1 MLRAARNG
9 TLLDRPQVQALWVP
23 EKVYHPPMFDVLQS
37 SYADV
42 EHELNVMRREFCN
55 ASVLF
60 VAGDGLA
67 LMRMNHLLAA
77 KADIYFDQTP
87 FTIPMQGARARARA
101 RSWRASQTRTPLIM
115 SYNTNSTGEHP
126 HGLFHVMH
134 CEWRLHRQ
142 FIMWCA
148 NVVENSQVI
157 EDPNVSVFNSHRFF
171 FLNVLTRACA
181 EYINFVATL
190 PGADDLSDPVSFMAK
205 ADKNRDFGWV
215 CHFAFD
221 AGFFTL
227 DFLQSVRS
235 NDSKKLDILWREFFP
250 SAHSGTANK
259 TQYVPMSI
267 MRVFWGLALT
277 PELDAL
283 YHKLRTI
290 PTGKGLGCGVGW
302 DMAIEMLNAA
312 IKAHVNHFVSEAQI
326 RHFIQ
331 NWALLECVQD
341 HMHEMRYGSRRS
353 SSGSHQIDAGPDV
366 AKLVAKFKEVIGVTW
381 ASATRPNTVSHV
393 TTGPQRGAVP
403 WRETAAV
410 MRRSGKD
417 APEAYIRRHVSAL
430 TPFFEWQA

>member
-1 MLRAARNG
+1 
-9 TLLDRPQVQALWVP
+9 
-23 EKVYHPPMFDVLQS
+23 
-37 SYADV
+37 
-42 EHELNVMRREFCN
+42 
-55 ASVLF
+55 
-60 VAGDGLA
+60 
-67 LMRMNHLLAA
+67 
-77 KADIYFDQTP
+77 
-87 FTIPMQGARARARA
+87 
-101 RSWRASQTRTPLIM
+101 
-115 SYNTNSTGEHP
+115 
-126 HGLFHVMH
+126 
-134 CEWRLHRQ
+134 
-142 FIMWCA
+142 
-148 NVVENSQVI
+148 
-157 EDPNVSVFNSHRFF
+157 
-171 FLNVLTRACA
+171 
-181 EYINFVATL
+181 
-190 PGADDLSDPVSFMAK
+190 
-205 ADKNRDFGWV
+205 
-215 CHFAFD
+215 
-221 AGFFTL
+221 
-227 DFLQSVRS
+227 
-235 NDSKKLDILWREFFP
+235 
-250 SAHSGTANK
+250 
-259 TQYVPMSI
+259 

-326 RHFIQ
+326 RHFVQ